1 MRNAEERKRF
11 VLSEKTK
18 LFIPSVLAAVVLL
31 CIGQVVANG
40 FLSIRNISS
49 ILLSTSILGLMS
61 VAQNT
66 VIIAGDNGIDLSIG
80 AIASMTAVICPII
93 PMETPI
99 GVFLGCLLGML
110 IGSAF
115 GLINGIGTKIIR
127 IPALIMTL
135 IMADVISG
143 FTMFL
148 TRGQPPVHIS
158 KVLLD
163 LSRVLVQPIRLIT
176 LMGFAVVILAELI
189 LYRSRYGRM
198 LRLVGDNC
206 NAAHICGINTTI
218 VGIAAYMV
226 SGAMAGLVGLFLV
239 SYNGGTTL
247 SMGTSYTLLSVASI
261 AIGGTNLAGGKGSY
275 IAGVLGGMVMII
287 LNNILQAFSIPQGLR
302 SVIQGVILLIIMLVN
317 THASSFRRRKTA

>member
-1 MRNAEERKRF
+1 MNKPAKGSRLT
-11 VLSEKTK
+11 LSGQAR
-18 LFIPSVLAAVVLL
+18 LLLPSVVAAVVLL
-31 CIGQVVANG
+31 IIGQIVANG

-49 ILLSTSILGLMS
+49 ILLSTSILGLMT

-93 PMETPI
+93 PMETAL
-99 GVFLGCLLGML
+99 GVIAGCIVGML
-110 IGSAF
+110 IGAVF
-115 GLINGIGTKIIR
+115 GIINGIGTKIVR

-158 KVLLD
+158 KTLLD

-176 LMGFAVVILAELI
+176 LIGICVVALAEFV
-189 LYRSRYGRM
+189 LYRSRFGRQ
-198 LRLVGDNC
+198 LRLVGDNSS
-206 NAAHICGINTTI
+206 AAHICGINEKR
-218 VGIAAYMV
+218 VGIAAYMI
-226 SGAMAGLVGLFLV
+226 SGIMAGLVGLLLV

-247 SMGTSYTLLSVASI
+247 SMGNSYTLLSVASI

-275 IAGVLGGMVMII
+275 VAGMLGGLVMII
-287 LNNILQAFSIPQGLR
+287 LNNILQAFNIVQGLR
-302 SVIQGVILLIIMLVN
+302 SVIQGVILLVIMLIN
-317 THASSFRRRKTA
+317 THASSFQSLRRK